1 MSTTDRDDV
10 FDTPRDTDRTAHRAA
25 RAKSGE
31 RLSAGELV
39 GQPTLRPTQRLDDPA
54 DADSDAPLLVDA
66 VTAAKLLGLSR
77 TTLDK
82 LVRDGRLERVKLG
95 GRVLFSTE
103 LLRRIARG
111 EA

>member
-1 MSTTDRDDV
+1 VRHDPFAPEPAEALRTPSVSTPPD
-10 FDTPRDTDRTAHRAA
+10 
-25 RAKSGE
+25 
-31 RLSAGELV
+31 
-39 GQPTLRPTQRLDDPA
+39 
-54 DADSDAPLLVDA
+54 PLLVDA

-82 LVRDGRLERVKLG
+82 LVRDGRLARVKLA

-103 LLRRIARG
+103 LLRKIAKG

>member
-1 MSTTDRDDV
+1 
-10 FDTPRDTDRTAHRAA
+10 
-25 RAKSGE
+25 
-31 RLSAGELV
+31 
-39 GQPTLRPTQRLDDPA
+39 
-54 DADSDAPLLVDA
+54 LLVDA

-82 LVRDGRLERVKLG
+82 LVRDGRLARVKLG

-103 LLRRIARG
+103 LRRRIAGG

>member
-1 MSTTDRDDV
+1 MNHDPFAPEPAEAPRTPSVST
-10 FDTPRDTDRTAHRAA
+10 PPH
-25 RAKSGE
+25 
-31 RLSAGELV
+31 
-39 GQPTLRPTQRLDDPA
+39 
-54 DADSDAPLLVDA
+54 PLLVDA

-82 LVRDGRLERVKLG
+82 LVRDGRLARVKLG

-103 LLRRIARG
+103 LLRKIARG